1 MQYQTQELKRKKMA
15 EEKKESQEQNQVNVP
30 ENFNNQI
37 AQINESLAIMNS
49 NYKMIVQE
57 LKKQSE
63 KPPKDQPKK

>member
-1 MQYQTQELKRKKMA
+1 MA